1 MIKIY
6 HNNKVYSIN
15 KSKLIFV
22 LSKLEDRKI
31 SELEIDEILKKF
43 NLLDDEFLESVL
55 KL

>member
-6 HNNKVYSIN
+6 HNNKTYNIS
-15 KSKLIFV
+15 KSKLIFL

-31 SELEIDEILKKF
+31 SELEIDAILKKF
-43 NLLDDEFLESVL
+43 NFLNEEFLESAL

>member
-6 HNNKVYSIN
+6 HNNKTYNIS
-15 KSKLIFV
+15 KSKLIFT

-31 SELEIDEILKKF
+31 GELEIDKILKKF
-43 NLLDDEFLESVL
+43 NLLDDEFLESIL